1 MMPVPANSFTERTAR
16 YTREELCAN
25 ITRILI
31 QFGIRPHEIT
41 PTADFYR
48 TLGLSVSDKSILLLS
63 LEYRFKVIIPEE
75 VEKYLTNM
83 NSAAQYILV
92 AQDK

>member
-1 MMPVPANSFTERTAR
+1 MPEPIHSFAARTDL
-16 YTREELCAN
+16 YTKEELCAN

-48 TLGLSVSDKSILLLS
+48 TLGLSASDKNILLLS
-63 LEYRFKVIIPEE
+63 LEYRFKVVIPEE

-83 NSAAQYILV
+83 DSVAQYMV
-92 AQDK
+92 EAQNK